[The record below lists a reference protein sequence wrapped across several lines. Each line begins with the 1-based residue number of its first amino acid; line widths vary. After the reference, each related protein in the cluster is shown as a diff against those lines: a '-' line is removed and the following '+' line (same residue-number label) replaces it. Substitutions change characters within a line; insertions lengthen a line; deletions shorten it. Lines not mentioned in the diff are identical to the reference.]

1 MDDKNAAPRLEYYFL
16 AIGVATLIAIYPS
29 LSLVAVGLV
38 LVWYSVKG
46 AEEYRYLA
54 IGFVVAFLL
63 RAAIALSIFSASYH
77 TGNYYGF
84 GPDGLTYS
92 GNAWALLSV
101 MRGSVTEWWFNT
113 VAFPFPYSSLPYW
126 SPEVLSGKLPNIHSY
141 PTSLYTYLIM
151 SIYWLFGFVPLT
163 VKLLNCVFGAS
174 AALVQYFIAR
184 DIFGQQ
190 TAKRVY
196 PFLLFFPTIMIWST
210 TMLRDPLFYLVF
222 SLFFLA
228 LLRRKILS
236 GVGLL
241 AVMYFLRKQMMA
253 VIPAALVLSAIFV
266 AIITIRHALNA
277 FGIQTPVSIYLV
289 AFIILIGLL
298 TIRFVSADYFKDLA
312 GRQITQSKLLGKG
325 YRIYSNEAYEIPDFR
340 DYKWTRGETAKGAIW
355 GLVAFHLRPYIM
367 QARVWRDVLLTPQ
380 MGLWYVVFPL
390 SVLGAYKLLQGSP
403 SFGTLAL
410 IFTVVLLTGVMVL
423 TKGNEGTLVRHR
435 DMLVP
440 FYLIFA
446 MGFIFRR

>member
-1 MDDKNAAPRLEYYFL
+1 MKPEHYFL

-54 IGFVVAFLL
+54 IGFIVAFLL
-63 RAAIALSIFSASYH
+63 RAAVALSIFSASYH
-77 TGNYYGF
+77 TGKYVGF
-84 GPDGLTYS
+84 GPDGLAYS

-113 VAFPFPYSSLPYW
+113 VAFPFPRSSLPYW
-126 SPEVLSGKLPNIHSY
+126 SPGVLLGKFPGIHTY
-141 PTSLYTYLIM
+141 QMSLNVYLM
-151 SIYWLFGFVPLT
+151 MAIYWLFGFVPLT
-163 VKLLNCVFGAS
+163 VKLLNCLFGAS
-174 AALVQYFIAR
+174 AVLVQYFVAK

-210 TMLRDPLFYLVF
+210 TMLRDPLFYLMF

-228 LLRRKILS
+228 LLRRKIVS
-236 GVGLL
+236 SIALL
-241 AVMYFLRKQMMA
+241 AVMYFLRKQMVA
-253 VIPAALVLSAIFV
+253 IIPAALVFSAVFV

-277 FGIQTPVSIYLV
+277 FGIQTPASIYLV
-289 AFIILIGLL
+289 AFMILIGSL
-298 TIRFVSADYFKDLA
+298 TVKFVSADFFKDLA

-325 YRIYSNEAYEIPDFR
+325 YRIYSNEAYEISDFR

-355 GLVAFHLRPYIM
+355 GLVAFHLRPH
-367 QARVWRDVLLTPQ
+367 AWKVRGWKEAALFPQ
-380 MGLWYVVFPL
+380 MILWYAVFPL
-390 SVLGAYKLLQGSP
+390 SIIGVFKILKGNPPFGAFVLV
-403 SFGTLAL
+403 
-410 IFTVVLLTGVMVL
+410 FTIILLTGAMVL

-435 DMLVP
+435 DLLVP

-446 MGFIFRR
+446 MGFIFKR